1 MKMSKSV
8 TMRFIFSELST
19 ASFGNIFVQVFSFV
33 ISWAIFVLQCEL
45 YYNAIN
51 ESYYIKQISYVFAS
65 VISKDFINYNESWS
79 WLLCYMW
86 DRCVNLLYFA

>member
-1 MKMSKSV
+1 
-8 TMRFIFSELST
+8 MRFIFSELLT

-51 ESYYIKQISYVFAS
+51 ESYS
-65 VISKDFINYNESWS
+65 VEIDT
-79 WLLCYMW
+79 
-86 DRCVNLLYFA
+86 